1 MEDTY
6 TVLRHFADS
15 WWLLGMMTFFLGAV
29 AFALRPGLS
38 RLHREIAD
46 IPMRDDDLTRLE
58 EDAPRAASGAANG
71 AATGAATAHGAD
83 KER

>member
-29 AFALRPGLS
+29 AFALRPGSS
-38 RLHREIAD
+38 RLHRDIAD
-46 IPMRDDDLTRLE
+46 IPLRDDDLSRL
-58 EDAPRAASGAANG
+58 DDDAASEKG
-71 AATGAATAHGAD
+71 
-83 KER
+83 R

>member
-29 AFALRPGLS
+29 AAGVQR
-38 RLHREIAD
+38 AD
-46 IPMRDDDLTRLE
+46 GSE
-58 EDAPRAASGAANG
+58 GPR
-71 AATGAATAHGAD
+71 H
-83 KER
+83 EL